1 MELEALLYE
10 YGNQNFNFVPPKAN
24 FLHVVVEAALS
35 LQQRNLLHH
44 QRHGIERDGKNRIH
58 LKIKGGAYLQVLILL
73 ISTKL
78 EVIWLHVKNI
88 MLCFHKI
95 LLSSCCTEE
104 LMKSTRL
111 YQGESLRT
119 QLT

>member
-1 MELEALLYE
+1 MCNWKLYCFSLFLLQLWRASE
-10 YGNQNFNFVPPKAN
+10 SEFQFRTSEGQ
-24 FLHVVVEAALS
+24 FLTCDGGGCSVSATAKSPSTSETY
-35 LQQRNLLHH
+35 
-44 QRHGIERDGKNRIH
+44 GIERNGKNRIH

-95 LLSSCCTEE
+95 LLSSC
-104 LMKSTRL
+104 
-111 YQGESLRT
+111 
-119 QLT
+119 